1 MNFLL
6 NLLYVTLI
14 HIPLSP
20 WEDIVSKNQMIKS
33 LHKILQYEKSY
44 WIIYLFS
51 NYRILI
57 SIKVVKEINEY

>member
-1 MNFLL
+1 MNFPL

-51 NYRILI
+51 NNRILI

>member
-51 NYRILI
+51 NNRILI